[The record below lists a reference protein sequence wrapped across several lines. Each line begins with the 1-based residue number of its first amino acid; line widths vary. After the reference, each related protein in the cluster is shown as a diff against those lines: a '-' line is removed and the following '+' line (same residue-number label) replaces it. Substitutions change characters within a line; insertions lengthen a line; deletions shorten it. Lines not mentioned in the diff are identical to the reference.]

1 MKIRFLMIAAAM
13 AMIGTAAADARE
25 PGSGMATGRRDY
37 KVKTVKTV
45 KAGPLAGISA
55 AQATTVV
62 SPRDAASGLATGKR
76 MHKPIVKQMPF
87 SKVAVPVKV
96 GALRAGARVAAPVA
110 APVAAQ
116 ARQQVVKTKSNVK
129 NN

>member
-110 APVAAQ
+110 AQ